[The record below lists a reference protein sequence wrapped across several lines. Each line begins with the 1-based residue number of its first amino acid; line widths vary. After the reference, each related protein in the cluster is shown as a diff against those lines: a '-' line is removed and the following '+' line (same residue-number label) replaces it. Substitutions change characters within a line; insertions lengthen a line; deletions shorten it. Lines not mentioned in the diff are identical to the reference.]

1 MSSLKLK
8 GSTSGDVTITVPAQ
22 AGTNTVTIP
31 AVTGTLPLSNL
42 DHVTNRPN
50 AKPLIINGGMTV
62 AQRGTSHT
70 GHTGSAYTLD
80 RMYVRMSG
88 AGTWTITQDTDVPSG
103 YGFGK
108 SLKMDC
114 TSANA
119 SLDAGDFI
127 FLNIR
132 FEKQDMQ
139 VIKKGTS
146 NAEIVTVAAWVKSP
160 KTGTHVVS
168 LYDANSST
176 NRYCMQTYTISSAN
190 TWQKIVVNFP
200 ADTGGDVMGTD
211 NTHGMNLQFWF
222 AAGSNFT
229 SGSAA
234 TAWENYTAANQAVG
248 QVNCSDSTANNIL
261 ITGIQMEIGEY
272 NSDTIPE
279 FQHESFSDSLQRC
292 QRYYEKSYNAT
303 TDPATSTLVGIRHGS
318 GVAGQT
324 GTGEIAM
331 GIYFLTPK
339 RTTPTITLYDR
350 LGNSGKCSRADLGTA
365 EHTNST
371 ASAVHTG
378 ENAFAVSSGSGS
390 AGSAMH
396 CHFEAAAEL

>member
-8 GSTSGDVTITVPAQ
+8 GSTSGDITITVPAQ

-50 AKPLIINGGMTV
+50 SKPIIINGGMTI

-80 RMYVRMSG
+80 RMYVRMSS
-88 AGTWTITQDTDVPSG
+88 AGTWTITQDTDVPTG
-103 YGFGK
+103 YGFTN

-114 TSANA
+114 TTANS

-132 FEKQDMQ
+132 FEKQDMR
-139 VIKKGTS
+139 IFNKGTS
-146 NAEIVTVAAWVKSP
+146 DAKKITVAAWVKSP
-160 KTGTHVVS
+160 TTGTHVVG

-190 TWQKIVVNFP
+190 TWTKAIVTFP
-200 ADTGGDVMGTD
+200 GDTGGDEMGTD
-211 NTHGMNLQFWF
+211 NSHGMNLQFWF

-234 TAWENYTAANQAVG
+234 TTWENYTAANQAVG
-248 QVNCSDSTANNIL
+248 QVNCSSSTDNNIL
-261 ITGIQMEIGEY
+261 ITGIQMEVGEFD
-272 NSDTIPE
+272 STTIPP
-279 FQHESFSDSLQRC
+279 FQHEAHGDSLLRC
-292 QRYYEKSYNAT
+292 QRYYEKTNPEGETPAQTDGAVGANWGILNAA
-303 TDPATSTLVGIRHGS
+303 DSSTLVLSMVQWKVDKRAS
-318 GVAGQT
+318 PTMTFYAT
-324 GTGEIAM
+324 DGT
-331 GIYFLTPK
+331 
-339 RTTPTITLYDR
+339 
-350 LGNSGKCSRADLGTA
+350 
-365 EHTNST
+365 
-371 ASAVHTG
+371 
-378 ENAFAVSSGSGS
+378 SGS
-390 AGSAMH
+390 
-396 CHFEAAAEL
+396 LNV